1 MYQAVIIYASG
12 QTGVEKLAA
21 EIQAQCGKKKVSV
34 RAKAAKEARIPDLA
48 AADLVF
54 IGSDSQGGRPVHPD
68 FAELNR
74 SLSGVNLAPRVA
86 GVFTAKD
93 EPSLKAVRKILADS
107 EIDLSV
113 EFPLPAA
120 SADSSALSRWLD
132 ALLGRLE
139 EKRRGA

>member
-1 MYQAVIIYASG
+1 MYQALIIYAPD
-12 QTGVEKLAA
+12 QTGVEKLAV
-21 EIQAQCGKKKVSV
+21 EIQAHCEKKKVRV
-34 RAKAAKEARIPDLA
+34 QTKAAKEARIPDLA

-74 SLSGVNLAPRVA
+74 SLSGVNLTPRVA

-120 SADSSALSRWLD
+120 SVNSSVLSRWLD
-132 ALLGRLE
+132 ALLVRLE